1 MIIDKGVAKGEV
13 VTVKLTSGE
22 EVIAKLVEE
31 TDTFI
36 KVSKPRVLTAA
47 QGGIGLA
54 PYLFTVDPDKDIK
67 LYKNTIVILEPTE
80 KDYASQYISGTTG
93 IQLV

>member
-1 MIIDKGVAKGEV
+1 MIIEKGLSVGDV
-13 VTVKLTSGE
+13 ITIKLSSGE

-31 TDTFI
+31 NDIYI
-36 KVSKPRVLTAA
+36 KVSKPRVLTSA

-67 LYKNTIVILEPTE
+67 MYRASIVVIEISE
-80 KDYASQYISGTTG
+80 SDYASQYISGTTG